1 MRQNQMHRLILS
13 IILVI
18 YFSGLSAQILDV
30 TPDNP
35 TTSSDVVI
43 IYNATLGNAEL
54 SGYSGDVY
62 AHTGLI
68 TTESQNGSDWKH
80 VVGNWGQA
88 DPQVLMERIDDDLY
102 RISYNIETFYG
113 VNPDEETVLE
123 LAFVFRNEDGSLVG
137 RSENQSDIFYTIN
150 IGSSGDYVSYTHN
163 EDGLSVITTKGE
175 LSIEPYTP
183 EIIRLAFT
191 PEFTNPND
199 TSYSVILETQQPA
212 FTVENN
218 DDYLLLTTDALE
230 IKIEKSPIRTLFYK
244 NGNLI
249 TSEELGF
256 YNQAG
261 RQGIRLSLEGEE
273 QLSGTG
279 SRAIPVNRRGY
290 RLPNYGQA
298 HYGYG
303 NGAENLNISIPFV
316 ASSRGYAL
324 FFDNHSAGTFDL
336 GSLNTEVLDFA
347 SESGNMVYY
356 FIEGEKYDDLM
367 KKYTMMTGR
376 QSLPPIWSLGYF
388 QSRFGYENETHARQT
403 VADMQMAGF
412 PLDVLI
418 LDLYWFGDPSTMGN
432 LDWDYSHWPNPTN
445 MISDF
450 RDDGIKTVLITEP
463 YFTQNS
469 THYNFISNI
478 HIYLSIIYLNF
489 NTFIHFFININN
501 RDNTDT
507 SSDS

>member
-175 LSIEPYTP
+175 LIIEPYTP

-199 TSYSVILETQQPA
+199 TSYSVILESQQPA

-218 DDYLLLTTDALE
+218 DGYLLLTTDALE

-347 SESGNMVYY
+347 SESGNMIYY
-356 FIEGEKYDDLM
+356 FI
-367 KKYTMMTGR
+367 
-376 QSLPPIWSLGYF
+376 
-388 QSRFGYENETHARQT
+388 
-403 VADMQMAGF
+403 
-412 PLDVLI
+412 
-418 LDLYWFGDPSTMGN
+418 
-432 LDWDYSHWPNPTN
+432 
-445 MISDF
+445 
-450 RDDGIKTVLITEP
+450 
-463 YFTQNS
+463 
-469 THYNFISNI
+469 
-478 HIYLSIIYLNF
+478 
-489 NTFIHFFININN
+489 
-501 RDNTDT
+501 
-507 SSDS
+507 